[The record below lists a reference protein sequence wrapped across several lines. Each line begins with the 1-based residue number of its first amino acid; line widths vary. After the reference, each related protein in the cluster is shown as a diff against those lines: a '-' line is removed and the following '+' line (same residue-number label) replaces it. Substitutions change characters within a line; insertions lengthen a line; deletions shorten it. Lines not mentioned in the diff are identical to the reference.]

1 VKRLH
6 RDWAFV
12 LGVVALTW
20 FASAYGHSGNRLA
33 SGAGTKAEEEASWM
47 LAQNTSK
54 PQSSAS
60 AAVPKALAQAPIE
73 MQRLAWLVGTWR
85 ADEKCEDT
93 GPVVCR
99 GARSRKES
107 VDVGR
112 DGLSLV
118 SAYEIQTREGAVT
131 GHQVIDYDRQTHGYR
146 ISGSDK
152 AASSPSAW
160 NAKGDWD
167 SEVLSFQGTMERN
180 GHQLQMKVLFYD
192 IRSDSFTMILY
203 LGEKPSYLEPV
214 LTTRYVRV
222 QKAEPAVS
230 GRRAANL
237 PQRGL

>member
-1 VKRLH
+1 VKH
-6 RDWAFV
+6 VGRDSAFV
-12 LGVVALTW
+12 VGVVALTW
-20 FASAYGHSGNRLA
+20 FVSAYGHSGNRLA
-33 SGAGTKAEEEASWM
+33 RSVDAKAHEETGWIPSQNASE
-47 LAQNTSK
+47 

-60 AAVPKALAQAPIE
+60 AAVPEALARAPIE
-73 MQRLAWLVGTWR
+73 MQRLAWLVGTWK

-93 GPVVCR
+93 GPLVCR

-118 SAYEIQTREGAVT
+118 SDYEIQTPNSAVT
-131 GHQVIDYDRQTHGYR
+131 GHEVIGYDREMHGYR
-146 ISGSDK
+146 ISGSEK
-152 AASSPSAW
+152 AAPSPSAW

-180 GHQLQMKVLFYD
+180 GHLLQMKVLFYD

-214 LTTRYVRV
+214 LTTRYERV
-222 QKAEPAVS
+222 QKAEPALP
-230 GRRAANL
+230 GKRAAKL
-237 PQRGL
+237 P